1 MVVDAERVA
10 RPVQKFGKVGMVAY
24 GAVYVVLAWLALQVV
39 ISGRKESTDHAGA
52 LSEIAEGPGAA
63 VLWVLGIGLFAF
75 ALWQAMEAAVGYTW
89 VTKKSKRTRKRLS
102 SVIRTGTGITLGIA
116 AVRIASGGGAGDS
129 DKKQQELTATVMD
142 WPAGPF
148 LVGLVAAVVI
158 GVGVAEVVSGVRG
171 SFMKDLDPADLPAGS
186 RKWVERLGRF
196 GYIAKGIAIA
206 TIGGLIGAAA
216 LTRDPGEAGGL
227 DAALRTL
234 AGQPF
239 GMVLLGAMAVGFAAF
254 GVYCFAA
261 ARAHR

>member
-1 MVVDAERVA
+1 VVVDAERVA
-10 RPVQKFGKVGMVAY
+10 RPVQKFGKAGMVAY

-39 ISGRKESTDHAGA
+39 LGGRKENADQNGA
-52 LSEIAEGPGAA
+52 LAEIAAGPGVA

-75 ALWQAMEAAVGYTW
+75 ALWQAMETAVGYTW
-89 VTKKSKRTRKRLS
+89 VQKKSKRLRKRVS
-102 SVIRTGTGITLGIA
+102 SGIRAGTGIVLGLA

-129 DKKQQELTATVMD
+129 DKKQQEMTATVMD
-142 WPAGPF
+142 WPGGQF
-148 LVGLVAAVVI
+148 IVGLVALVVI
-158 GVGVAEVVSGVRG
+158 IVGVSGIVTGVRG
-171 SFMKDLDPADLPAGS
+171 SFMDDLNTADLPAGS
-186 RKWVERLGRF
+186 RKWVERIGRV
-196 GYIAKGIAIA
+196 GHIAKGISIA
-206 TIGGLIGAAA
+206 AIGGLIGAAA